1 MVVDQLARHWWV
13 IGLRGLAAILFGV
26 LAFVWPGMTLAVLVL
41 LFGAYALVDGVL
53 TLLAAVR
60 GGVQHRIV
68 MLVEGVVSV
77 LTGLAAF
84 VWPGLTALVLLYI
97 IAFWAIVTGVL
108 EIVAAI
114 RVRRAISNEFGL
126 VIGGV
131 LSVVFGV
138 VLLIA
143 PGAGALAVIFLIG
156 AYAVVFGIALL
167 GLAWR
172 LRRYGLNCTGLDHDH
187 LSRSSHHV
195 RQNRSWRELG
205 QRGRADLGTR
215 RS

>member
-1 MVVDQLARHWWV
+1 VIVVDQLAQHWWV

-53 TLLAAVR
+53 TLIAAFR

-77 LTGLAAF
+77 LAGLAAF

-114 RVRRAISNEFGL
+114 RVRRAISNELGL

-172 LRRYGLNCTGLDHDH
+172 LRE
-187 LSRSSHHV
+187 HH
-195 RQNRSWRELG
+195 QTAIGGAPLG
-205 QRGRADLGTR
+205 GPAATT
-215 RS
+215 

>member
-1 MVVDQLARHWWV
+1 MIVVDQLARHWWV

-53 TLLAAVR
+53 TLMAAFR

-68 MLVEGVVSV
+68 MVVEGVVSV
-77 LTGLAAF
+77 LAGLAAF

-114 RVRRAISNEFGL
+114 RVRRAISNELGL

-172 LRRYGLNCTGLDHDH
+172 LRE
-187 LSRSSHHV
+187 HH
-195 RQNRSWRELG
+195 QTAIGGAPLG
-205 QRGRADLGTR
+205 GPAATA
-215 RS
+215 